1 MQVRHAVQSKFHETI
16 VESWRG
22 KFVKPLL
29 ILVLGTFF
37 LSSCGTAPGTIAG
50 ADNKG
55 RGDRAATP
63 TRQVQVTTAE
73 EKALD
78 QLVVVTGTLAADQE
92 VVLGFKVSGRLAEIP
107 VDLGTSVEKAQ
118 QIAKLDTTD
127 FELRVRQ
134 ADAAL
139 QQARVRLGLSPED
152 SDFSVKIENTA
163 VAKQARAEMDAA
175 RNRMDRA
182 KQLLDKGLLP
192 KADFDTTNSAY
203 KVAEAKYEDSL
214 EEVRDRQAL
223 LAQRRSELEIARQ
236 QLADSMLYAPISGMI
251 RLRTA
256 NIGQYLAA
264 GTPVVTLVQMNPL
277 RLKTDVPEREARMIR
292 MGQPVRVTVE
302 GAAGTH
308 QGRVARISPSFDET
322 NRTLLVETEVS
333 NAAGVLRPGGFSRAE
348 IVVAEGYRALV
359 VPAASVV
366 TFAGIDRVFTVNDSK
381 ASEKRI
387 KTGRRSDEG
396 VEILDGIKSGDRVV
410 LNPGNMTDGEKVIV
424 K

>member
-1 MQVRHAVQSKFHETI
+1 
-16 VESWRG
+16 
-22 KFVKPLL
+22 VKPLL